1 VATGRGV
8 EDPYTTQSLS
18 PGAFFNGAKR
28 GVCFGLRLER
38 EPGKQ
43 QIPHG
48 LKAIRDDNP
57 GVLGTVG
64 IAAYLP

>member
-1 VATGRGV
+1 VATGR
-8 EDPYTTQSLS
+8 ESKDPYTTQSLS
-18 PGAFFNGAKR
+18 PGAFFDGAKR

-38 EPGKQ
+38 EPGKH

-48 LKAIRDDNP
+48 LKAIRDDNTA
-57 GVLGTVG
+57 VLGIVA